1 MESADLFQAC
11 LKMLNDK
18 YNITDYSKDDFMLV
32 YNDIYKDTLTPNNNL
47 NKKVLV
53 EIKNKIEEKKETKE
67 PDEPKIDMDLKLKE
81 FENLRSSIIK
91 LGAANNYDYNKTEVI
106 DKDSIIKQQPIQITN
121 YNQSSESKKFKTFI
135 INTSKNNFKVSPNID
150 IKTHIIYPCCISV
163 PIDIKNKTP
172 YLILSIYDG
181 IKNSNYT
188 YYPKFIPNATWDI
201 WKPIINDYID
211 IGLNNN
217 NWTINIVD
225 NLNNPIDLY
234 EYQAI
239 VLDILEL
246 PEYFSLNINKI
257 YYFSINDKIK
267 IIKNNGEIS
276 DNRIIDIKDNRLIIY
291 KLKLN
296 MNDFIDSRI
305 LNYKNQLSIT
315 FKYHIKQP

>member
-11 LKMLNDK
+11 MKMLNDK
-18 YNITDYSKDDFMLV
+18 YNITEYSKDDFMLI
-32 YNDIYKDTLTPNNNL
+32 YNEIYKDNSTPNNNL
-47 NKKVLV
+47 NKQVLI
-53 EIKNKIEEKKETKE
+53 EIKKKIEEKEKE
-67 PDEPKIDMDLKLKE
+67 PEEPKIDMDLKLKE

-91 LGAANNYDYNKTEVI
+91 LGSANNYNYL
-106 DKDSIIKQQPIQITN
+106 DKETKIEQQPIQITN

-172 YLILSIYDG
+172 YLILSIHDG
-181 IKNSNYT
+181 IKSSNYT

-211 IGLNNN
+211 LGLNNN
-217 NWTINIVD
+217 NWTINIID

-239 VLDILEL
+239 TLDILEHS
-246 PEYFSLNINKI
+246 EYFSLNINKI

-267 IIKNNGEIS
+267 IIKNNGEIC
-276 DNRIIDIKDNRLIIY
+276 DNRIIDIKDNRIIIH